1 MTMTNEVD
9 FFTITIRRRPV
20 WFWVLAGLWLL
31 LEILTL
37 QTALASVK
45 EGEIRAAT
53 ICWVAA
59 IVLAAVGVLGWLRR
73 WRSQKLGESS
83 EQRDDASSFAEHQG

>member
-1 MTMTNEVD
+1 MVDKRLTGQEERMTLANEAGS
-9 FFTITIRRRPV
+9 FTIRIRKRPI

-45 EGEIRAAT
+45 EVEIRAAT

-73 WRSQKLGESS
+73 WRS
-83 EQRDDASSFAEHQG
+83 